1 MILWLSLSVS
11 VNRRLFWR
19 MRSKL
24 KEISAHT
31 LQENLFIF
39 SGNLRISCRGLREG
53 YTENSREFWH
63 SLTRLRSVIEFWA
76 CASRTVVILFSQS
89 RPQSSK
95 GMHLEVQVARFWLN
109 ACRVSESLLSCA
121 AIRSEALATGK
132 LLWRRE
138 IYYDVIDSC
147 VTYHLKIWYQM
158 ILWGWH
164 FAAKRQRSWH
174 FER

>member
-39 SGNLRISCRGLREG
+39 SGNLKISCRGLREG

-63 SLTRLRSVIEFWA
+63 SLTRLRSLIEFWA

-95 GMHLEVQVARFWLN
+95 GMHREVQVARFWLN
-109 ACRVSESLLSCA
+109 ACRVSQSLGSCA
-121 AIRSEALATGK
+121 AIRSKALATKNLLSRHRQLRDLPSKNLISNDFMRVTFRRKKTTK
-132 LLWRRE
+132 LTFRVLVLR
-138 IYYDVIDSC
+138 
-147 VTYHLKIWYQM
+147 
-158 ILWGWH
+158 
-164 FAAKRQRSWH
+164 
-174 FER
+174 